1 MHFHLCGRSRHQFQ
15 ALGIFVASARIFS
28 YDCNGTEFVR
38 DVASCFCY
46 QAEYGWYGL
55 MSPDG
60 KIITGPM
67 SSDITAVGPDLYLCK
82 DDMGNGILLNSK
94 GERVELE

>member
-1 MHFHLCGRSRHQFQ
+1 
-15 ALGIFVASARIFS
+15 
-28 YDCNGTEFVR
+28 
-38 DVASCFCY
+38 
-46 QAEYGWYGL
+46 

-67 SSDITAVGPDLYLCK
+67 YSDITAVGPDLYLCK